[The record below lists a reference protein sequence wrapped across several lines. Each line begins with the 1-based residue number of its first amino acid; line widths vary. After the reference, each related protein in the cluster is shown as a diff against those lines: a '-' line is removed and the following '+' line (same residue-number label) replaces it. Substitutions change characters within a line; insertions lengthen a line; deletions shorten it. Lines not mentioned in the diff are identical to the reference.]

1 MSANDIIEE
10 EEISAIAADH
20 IIAHAEHL
28 DDNVPMSSFPHGATA
43 PKNNRASGYPEN
55 ETTTSTSSSSDD
67 IDDLDNPNPLK
78 FEYQALSWRQRPSH
92 ITLRVALVV
101 QLIGIMSA
109 VTSQLDAIVYLV
121 CQNHF
126 NQSEPLASFPTDGFS
141 LAAGNSTLDGRQS
154 FQDPRCFSSEVS
166 ALVSIFQTYMTTVTA
181 ILGVVTVPILASL
194 SDRVG
199 RKPIFIWTMTC
210 SILSL
215 LITIACCT
223 LPVNYRL
230 FLVASVIDGF
240 GGSMFL
246 MVILCC
252 SYTSD
257 CVREQFRAGALSV
270 LDAFVFGGIAL
281 GPFFGSLILKASGH
295 NLLILFFF
303 SLMCQVIA
311 LTIVIFFLNESRSE
325 KERVKSQGEHLTRK
339 SSFLEERRR
348 RRFSAHSASYAS
360 LNEAST
366 LTEEETFEHELRFSW
381 SLEYFIEKA
390 REIVHNADI
399 LGPLRSLNF
408 THLHDRRARINAY
421 ILVFVQATLSEI
433 IIALMPLVFL
443 YAKTRFGWTSVEN
456 GYFISLIGGARFVVL
471 STLLPFVINFCRK
484 RWPHIPDR
492 VDVVDKRL
500 LQGGLLFSIFGHF
513 LMAESPTGTLLMAAV
528 CVIAFGS
535 GSSPLL
541 RNAVI
546 KHSPAD
552 RIGEVLG
559 AASLISR
566 LQNTVVPALFA
577 TVYSLTVKQRPQ
589 AIIEMV
595 CALEGLMFV
604 LISGLYLQGPITL
617 AGVDELVNEEA

>member
-1 MSANDIIEE
+1 MSANNIIEE
-10 EEISAIAADH
+10 EETSAIVANH
-20 IIAHAEHL
+20 IVAHAEHL
-28 DDNVPMSSFPHGATA
+28 DNKDQMDTISRDATA
-43 PKNNRASGYPEN
+43 SKNNRTPGHPD
-55 ETTTSTSSSSDD
+55 TSSSSSSSSSDSED
-67 IDDLDNPNPLK
+67 NDDLDNSNPLK

-92 ITLRVALVV
+92 ITMRVAMVV
-101 QLIGIMSA
+101 QIIGIMSA
-109 VTSQLDAIVYLV
+109 VTSQLDVIVYLI
-121 CQNHF
+121 CQSHY
-126 NQSEPLASFPTDGFS
+126 NQSEPLAPLFSDAFS
-141 LAAGNSTLDGRQS
+141 LAAGNNTVDRRQS
-154 FQDPRCFSSEVS
+154 FQDPRCFSTDVS

-181 ILGVVTVPILASL
+181 ILGVMTVPILASL
-194 SDRVG
+194 SDRFG
-199 RKPIFIWTMTC
+199 RKPIFIWTMSC
-210 SILSL
+210 SVLSL

-295 NLLILFFF
+295 DLITLFLF
-303 SLMCQVIA
+303 SLACQVIA
-311 LTIVIFFLNESRSE
+311 LTIVIFSLNESRSE
-325 KERVKSQGEHLTRK
+325 KERVKSQGEHLNRK
-339 SSFLEERRR
+339 NSFLDERRR
-348 RRFSAHSASYAS
+348 RRFSAHSASFAN
-360 LNEAST
+360 LDDAST
-366 LTEEETFEHELRFSW
+366 AEQTFEPELTFNW

-399 LGPLRSLNF
+399 LGPLRALNF
-408 THLHDRRARINAY
+408 THLQDRRARINAY
-421 ILVFVQATLSEI
+421 ILVFVQATLSEV

-484 RWPHIPDR
+484 RWSHLPDG
-492 VDVVDKRL
+492 VDVLDKRL
-500 LQGGLLFSIFGHF
+500 LQGGLLFSIAGHL
-513 LMAESPTGTLLMAAV
+513 LMAESPTGTLFMSAV

-546 KHSPAD
+546 KHSPPD

-566 LQNTVVPALFA
+566 LQNTIIPALFA
-577 TVYSLTVKQRPQ
+577 TVYSLTVKHRPQ
-589 AIIEMV
+589 AIIELV
-595 CALEGLMFV
+595 CAVEGLMFV
-604 LISGLYLQGPITL
+604 LISGLYLQGPIAL
-617 AGVDELVNEEA
+617 AGVDELVNQQA